1 MIESFFSTQ
10 ESKLRC
16 VLTIILFIISIVGAF
31 ILDNDMHQ
39 VYAFSCVVIAALI
52 QMFYWSSDYDAP
64 F

>member
-1 MIESFFSTQ
+1 MTNFFSTQ

-16 VLTIILFIISIVGAF
+16 VLTIILFIVSLVAAL

-39 VYAFSCVVIAALI
+39 VYALSCVFSAVLI
-52 QMFYWSSDYDAP
+52 QVFYWSSDYDAP

>member
-1 MIESFFSTQ
+1 MYSSFFSTQ

-16 VLTIILFIISIVGAF
+16 VLTIILFIVSIAGAF

-39 VYAFSCVVIAALI
+39 TYALSCVFSAVLI

>member
-1 MIESFFSTQ
+1 MYSSFFSTQ

-16 VLTIILFIISIVGAF
+16 VLTIILFIVSLAGAF

-39 VYAFSCVVIAALI
+39 MYMYSCAVVAALI
-52 QMFYWSSDYDAP
+52 QMLYWASDYDAP

>member
-1 MIESFFSTQ
+1 MYHSFFSTQ

-16 VLTIILFIISIVGAF
+16 VLTIILFIVSIAGAF

-39 VYAFSCVVIAALI
+39 VYASSCAAVAALI